1 MNNSESFNKIIDQS
15 MLLFLD
21 DFEAEAGRLP
31 NEIEKNIWM
40 RGFIDAC
47 ESIARAVR
55 EREEWD

>member
-1 MNNSESFNKIIDQS
+1 MMDSESFNRIIDQS

-47 ESIARAVR
+47 ESIARAVK
-55 EREEWD
+55 ERQGWE

>member
-1 MNNSESFNKIIDQS
+1 MINSESFNKIIDDS

-47 ESIARAVR
+47 EFITLAVK
-55 EREEWD
+55 ERYGWE

>member
-1 MNNSESFNKIIDQS
+1 MINSESFNKIIDDS

-47 ESIARAVR
+47 ESITLAVK
-55 EREEWD
+55 ER

>member
-1 MNNSESFNKIIDQS
+1 MNSEEFNKIIDQS

-47 ESIARAVR
+47 ESITLAMK
-55 EREEWD
+55 ERQGWE